1 MLDTWK
7 GLEVLSGGAEP
18 RRVRANRR
26 PVEEIRSIEP
36 ADLIAL
42 RKRHGDKVV
51 VVDVRNSPKEMLRS
65 TLPDA
70 QVLSVEE
77 LEVRWRQLPQG
88 ATIVVYCW
96 DQWSTL
102 SARAVHL
109 LTLRGLKAIAD
120 SHRDHVGQVV
130 LALRSVVAQR
140 GEVTAQRFRRQHHH
154 AGVALADA
162 ALRDEVLDLLVAT
175 LRRLY
180 PEPSA
185 ALLPASR

>member
-7 GLEVLSGGAEP
+7 GLEVMSGGAEP

-26 PVEEIRSIEP
+26 TVEEIRSIEP

-109 LTLRGLKAIAD
+109 LTLRGLKAIE
-120 SHRDHVGQVV
+120 
-130 LALRSVVAQR
+130 LAGGIKRWRTLGLDETPVASTVERSR
-140 GEVTAQRFRRQHHH
+140 YH
-154 AGVALADA
+154 
-162 ALRDEVLDLLVAT
+162 
-175 LRRLY
+175 
-180 PEPSA
+180 
-185 ALLPASR
+185 